1 MKEVKIGLIGFGTVG
16 RGFAEILV
24 NKKRYFEEKYG
35 FTYKVVAIADLVWGS
50 IHNPDGIDL
59 KKALQLVDNGQK
71 IEELGEPGWDSLKLI
86 HESEADV
93 VAEVTPTNLQTG
105 EPGITHIREALRAR
119 KHVITTNKGPIAL
132 AYDELKAIADDMGVQ
147 LRFEGTVL
155 AGTPA
160 LNLALGPLAGVHFEE
175 VRGIVNGTTN
185 FILTNME
192 TGKSYEEA
200 LKEAQKLGYAEAK
213 PDADVEGWDAVA
225 KAVILANLL
234 FEGHLK
240 PSDVERVGI
249 TGLTI
254 EDVEKAKAE
263 SKRWKL
269 IARVWREDGTVK
281 AKVTPEMIG
290 PEDFLYYVNG
300 VTNALVFKTDHLG
313 EVTIVGPGAGR
324 IQTGHALIA
333 DLIEVVR
340 GM

>member
-1 MKEVKIGLIGFGTVG
+1 MKKVKIGIIGFGTVG

-24 NKKRYFEEKYG
+24 NKKSYLEEKYG
-35 FTYKVVAIADLVWGS
+35 FSYKVVAIADLVWGS

-71 IEELGEPGWDSLKLI
+71 IEELGETGWDSLKI
-86 HESEADV
+86 VHESEADV
-93 VAEVTPTNLQTG
+93 IAEVTPTNLQTG
-105 EPGITHIREALRAR
+105 EPGITHIREALKSR

-132 AYDELKAIADDMGVQ
+132 AYDELKAIADDMKVQ

-185 FILTNME
+185 FILSNME

-200 LKEAQKLGYAEAK
+200 LKEAQRLGYAEAK

-234 FEGHLK
+234 FDGHLK

-249 TGLTI
+249 TGLTV
-254 EDVEKAKAE
+254 EDIEKAKKE
-263 SKRWKL
+263 GKRWKL
-269 IARVWREDGTVK
+269 IAKVWREDGVVK
-281 AKVTPEMIG
+281 AKVTPEMVG
-290 PEDFLYYVNG
+290 PDDFLFHVTG
-300 VTNALVFKTDHLG
+300 VTNALTFKTDHLG

-324 IQTGHALIA
+324 IQTGHALLA
-333 DLIEVVR
+333 DLIEVSKHI
-340 GM
+340 

>member
-16 RGFAEILV
+16 RGFTEILV
-24 NKKRYFEEKYG
+24 NKKAYLEEKYG
-35 FTYKVVAIADLVWGS
+35 ISYRVVAIADLVWGT

-59 KKALQLVDNGQK
+59 KEALQLVDNGQK
-71 IEELGEPGWDSLKLI
+71 IEELGETGWDSLKI
-86 HESEADV
+86 VRDSEADV
-93 VAEVTPTNLQTG
+93 IAEVTPTNIQTG
-105 EPGITHIREALRAR
+105 EPGITHIREALKAR

-132 AYDELKAIADDMGVQ
+132 AYHELKAIADDMGVQ

-160 LNLALGPLAGVHFEE
+160 LNLAMGPLAGVHFKE

-200 LKEAQKLGYAEAK
+200 LKEAQRLGYAEAK

-234 FEGHLK
+234 FDAHIK
-240 PSDVERVGI
+240 VADVERVGI

-254 EDVEKAKAE
+254 EDIEKAKAE
-263 SKRWKL
+263 GKRWKL
-269 IARVWREDGTVK
+269 IARVWREDGVVK
-281 AKVTPEMIG
+281 AKVAPSMVS
-290 PEDFLYYVNG
+290 PDDFLYYING
-300 VTNALVFKTDHLG
+300 VTNALVFDTDHLG

-324 IQTGHALIA
+324 IQTGHALLA
-333 DLIEVVR
+333 DLIEIAR
-340 GM
+340 TM